1 MRETLHKSLLRV
13 TAEQTPVI
21 LSRAQALFSSALIW
35 SECENITH
43 RFPCRHLGKVNE
55 VAGAVWLTCSVCKVE
70 CENAVAHARLANY
83 VHLSRELEWQPK
95 RTGLKLRF
103 EDRRQTR
110 VIAKRR
116 RITLPRS
123 GIRVP
128 SPSGHV
134 SANENKMSDGG
145 RGR

>member
-95 RTGLKLRF
+95 RTGLNLRHVLNP
-103 EDRRQTR
+103 DRS
-110 VIAKRR
+110 
-116 RITLPRS
+116 LS
-123 GIRVP
+123 GILIRP
-128 SPSGHV
+128 NSPGPNVWVRLS
-134 SANENKMSDGG
+134 
-145 RGR
+145 